1 MSMTA
6 YLAPEGLEKTVE
18 LELQNITDRHERL
31 FVAKGKPQTSYFS
44 QNIWLN
50 PMILKIESIAD
61 AANKLK
67 DMQRNWA
74 VYSFKLHRRAQLIQD
89 KLPYIPTKPMKFLQ
103 KVPESPLGS
112 WTLLDENTILASPHC
127 TSFVPNGEW
136 NFQEDHENPPSRAYL
151 KLWEFF
157 TRLQKYPNKND
168 VCLDLG
174 ASPGGWTWVLRKLG
188 ASVIAYDRAYLDL
201 PLQQDEKVT
210 FYDEDCFKVK
220 PETHPE
226 VSWVFSDVIAY
237 PGKVLPFV
245 RDYVKACPDKNFV
258 FTLKFQGTNHYQV
271 IENFME
277 IPGSKIMHLSHNKH
291 ELTWYRLVDRES
303 K

>member
-1 MSMTA
+1 MSQSICA

-18 LELQNITDRHERL
+18 LELNDVVEKHERL
-31 FVAKGKPQTSYFS
+31 FIAKGKPQKSYFS

-50 PMILKIESIAD
+50 PMLLKIESIGD
-61 AANKLK
+61 AVRQLK
-67 DMQRNWA
+67 AIQRNWA
-74 VYSFKLHRRAQLIQD
+74 LYPFAVHRRAQLIQNQ
-89 KLPYIPTKPMKFLQ
+89 LPYIPTKPLKFLQ
-103 KVPESPLGS
+103 KVPESHLGS

-136 NFQEDHENPPSRAYL
+136 NFLEDHENPPSRAYL

-157 TRLQKYPNKND
+157 TRIQRYPDKND

-174 ASPGGWTWVLRKLG
+174 ASPGGWTWVLRQLG
-188 ASVIAYDRAYLDL
+188 CKVIAYDRSPLDTSM
-201 PLQQDEKVT
+201 QKDRKID
-210 FYDEDCFKVK
+210 FYQGDCFKVK

-226 VSWVFSDVIAY
+226 ATWIFSDVVAY

-271 IENFME
+271 IENFMD
-277 IPGSKIMHLSHNKH
+277 IPGSHIIHLTHNKH
-291 ELTWYRLVDRES
+291 ELTWYRL